1 MEQNKP
7 EKAEFIS
14 LTAAS
19 HEAVARLERYAELL
33 EEWSQRINLVAPST
47 LPHVWS
53 RHFLDSAQLLPL
65 LPPKQDGQILADM
78 GSGAGFPGLVLSAMG
93 FDGVH
98 LIESTGKKAEFLR
111 FVIEELGLSAIVHQ
125 CRVEELKEFRA
136 DIVTARALAP
146 LNALFPL
153 AARLVKKEG
162 ICLFLKGQNVDVE
175 LTEARKYWMFNLTKV
190 QSLSDPSGSVLTVR
204 NLKNDGKFKH
214 ARRK

>member
-1 MEQNKP
+1 VEQNKP